1 MTLTFYDALKSTIQ
15 DNWKNSQIHVCNVAM
30 FHVFVYSFFKC
41 LTLWVWLG
49 DYRQK
54 VASAWSTKTW
64 EPNYNHLLL
73 LWRKKFLK
81 SKSWVYKY
89 YTIYKYL
96 INPWHFLKQAR
107 FPVPEPITYFLH
119 NYGQKYIIIFPW
131 NQFYENFREINFTE
145 NINWPEHQQGVH
157 PKGFDSCK
165 PKVPWWQRSQPM
177 PSTFTLQSHCP
188 WLHSENWK
196 KGIFIT
202 ENNCII

>member
-1 MTLTFYDALKSTIQ
+1 
-15 DNWKNSQIHVCNVAM
+15 M
-30 FHVFVYSFFKC
+30 FIFKC
-41 LTLWVWLG
+41 LTRWVLLG

-54 VASAWSTKTW
+54 VANAWSTKTW

-73 LWRKKFLK
+73 LWRKKIPEIIIL
-81 SKSWVYKY
+81 STYISTIL
-89 YTIYKYL
+89 YTNFL

-165 PKVPWWQRSQPM
+165 PNVPWWQRSQLI
-177 PSTFTLQSHCP
+177 PSTFTLHSHCP
-188 WLHSENWK
+188 WLHSEKFK
-196 KGIFIT
+196 KAFVSLRTIVLYT
-202 ENNCII
+202 LHKK